1 MRKIFKNHLGSL
13 IAWVAIVLIAIFM
26 LPNINSLTREHSNI
40 SLPKDSQSEIADSI
54 QSKWGYHQ
62 GNTYEIVA
70 VFNNGNHKMSAA
82 DKQNV
87 ADVVSKLKN
96 NKDYYGI
103 KDITAPNDNSAT
115 KAQLIS
121 KDKSTQLV
129 QLMVSKKHGTVK
141 KINHELTK
149 AIKSN
154 GLKTYIT
161 GSDILNDDFSGAIQE
176 GIKKTEVISVIFIFI
191 VLILVFQSPIVPLI
205 SLLSVGVSFIT
216 SLSIV
221 TNLVDKFN
229 FPFSNFT
236 QVFMVIVLFGIGTDY
251 NILLYNQ
258 FKDELSRGLSNWEA
272 TRRARKVAGKTILY
286 SGSSVL
292 IGFSALGLA
301 KFSIYQ
307 SAIGVAV
314 GVAVLLIVLL
324 TLNPFFM
331 AVLGK
336 KMFWPS
342 KNFDGE
348 GRSKLWNRLST
359 SSVIHPII
367 SIVIVLILT
376 LPFYFLFN
384 NKLNYD
390 DTDEI
395 SNSVPSKQGFMVVQD
410 HFSKGTAEPSTIYIR
425 SNHRLDNEKDLK
437 LIDELTRKLQKDP
450 SVKTVASVT
459 QPGGSKVKKLYV
471 SDQLGTVNTGL
482 KSAQTGLDKLSK
494 GSSQMSTG
502 LDQLSTGSQQL
513 IDGVSQLTTQLNS
526 QLSGSNA
533 AQISQL
539 ETGLP
544 QINSG
549 IQQLNSALQSSGTSI
564 DTGALTSQLT
574 NVGNQ
579 ATVIGNNLTA
589 AGNTL
594 KGLQSSTNGAGSA
607 SQVVAAAA
615 QAAAAKGDPLSATQQ
630 AILNQVISS
639 ALTTQSQTLESS
651 LTSVANNIAAA
662 GNADQSLGNSMQSIS
677 GSASSLQSMMSQVTT
692 LKAQVS
698 QLATASNTALP
709 GAATALK
716 QLTNGLT
723 QVQTALGSSKT
734 GLIQINTGINKLAT
748 QSPKLT
754 SGIKKVNSGLGDGG
768 SYLKTLAKSSASD
781 TYYVPKNILHSKSYK
796 PAIKTYLSEDKKSA
810 KITVVLNTNPSDSAA
825 TKKSQQLS
833 AMAKKSL
840 KGTDLDHATVAMGG
854 QSSRLADI
862 KSIASQD
869 FVRTAA
875 IMLIGITL
883 ALIFVTRS
891 LLQPL
896 YIIGTLMLAYFTSLS
911 ITHWLVQLF
920 MGEKMLTW
928 NTPFFSFIML
938 IALGVDYSIFLMMK
952 YREFGRDNMMPA
964 DRMVKSAGI
973 IGTVV
978 ISAAIILC
986 GTFAALIPSGVP
998 TLIEVAMAVI
1008 IGLIILVFI
1017 IPVIIPST
1025 VRLTYPVKSGFQDA
1039 EAKEDDKNH
1048 SDRKQV

>member
-1 MRKIFKNHLGSL
+1 MRKIFKNHLGAL
-13 IAWVAIVLIAIFM
+13 IAWIVIVIIAIFM
-26 LPNINSLTREHSNI
+26 LPNINSLTRQHSNI
-40 SLPKDSQSEIADSI
+40 TLPKDSQSQIADTI
-54 QSKWGYHQ
+54 QKKWGYHQ
-62 GNTYEIVA
+62 GNTYQVVA
-70 VFNNGNHKMSAA
+70 VFNNGNSKMSTT

-87 ADVVSKLKN
+87 AATINKLKN
-96 NKDYYGI
+96 HKSRYGI
-103 KDITAPNDNSAT
+103 KSITAPNDNSAT

-121 KDKSTQLV
+121 KDKTTQLV
-129 QLMVSKKHGTVK
+129 QIMVSKKHGQVK
-141 KINHELTK
+141 EINQQLTK
-149 AIKSN
+149 AIKTS
-154 GLKTYIT
+154 GVKTYVT
-161 GSDILNDDFSGAIQE
+161 GSDILNDDFSESIQE

-191 VLILVFQSPIVPLI
+191 VLILVFRSPIVPLI

-221 TNLVDKFN
+221 ANLVNKFN

-258 FKDELSRGLSNWEA
+258 FKDELSRGISNWEA
-272 TRRARKVAGKTILY
+272 TRRARRVAGKTILY

-314 GVAVLLIVLL
+314 GVAVLLFVLL

-336 KMFWPS
+336 RMFWPS
-342 KNFDGE
+342 KNFNGE
-348 GRSKLWNRLST
+348 GRSKLWNRLSS
-359 SSVIHPII
+359 SSVLHPVI
-367 SIVIVLILT
+367 SLAIVLVLT
-376 LPFYFLFN
+376 LPFYFMYN
-384 NKLNYD
+384 NKLNYN

-395 SNSVPSKQGFMVVQD
+395 SNSVPSKKGLLTVED

-425 SNHRLDNEKDLK
+425 SNHKLDNEKDLK
-437 LIDELTRKLQKDP
+437 LIDELTRKLQQDP
-450 SVKTVASVT
+450 DVKTVASVT
-459 QPGGSKVKKLYV
+459 QPGGTKEKKLYV
-471 SDQLGTVNTGL
+471 SSQLGTVNSGL
-482 KSAQTGLDKLSK
+482 KSAQTGLGKLST
-494 GSSQMSTG
+494 GSSQMTTG
-502 LDQLSTGSQQL
+502 LNQLSTGSQQL
-513 IDGVSQLTTQLNS
+513 VDGMSELTSQLNS
-526 QLSGSNA
+526 QLSSSNEG
-533 AQISQL
+533 QISQL
-539 ETGLP
+539 ESALP
-544 QINSG
+544 QINNG
-549 IQQLNSALQSSGTSI
+549 IQELNSSLQSSGTSI
-564 DTGALTSQLT
+564 DTSSLTSELT

-579 ATVIGNNLTA
+579 AKVIGSNLTQ

-594 KGLQSSTNGAGSA
+594 NSIKTQSSSSNVGSQVISAANSNGANLN
-607 SQVVAAAA
+607 A
-615 QAAAAKGDPLSATQQ
+615 QQQ
-630 AILNQVISS
+630 AILTKVIDSAMAQQTSS
-639 ALTTQSQTLESS
+639 LTSS
-651 LTSVANNIAAA
+651 LTSVANNIKAA
-662 GNADQSLGNSMQSIS
+662 GSADQSLGNSMQSVS
-677 GSASSLQSMMSQVTT
+677 GSASSLQSMMSQVST
-692 LKAQVS
+692 LKSEVS

-709 GAATALK
+709 GAATALN
-716 QLTNGLT
+716 QLNTGLT
-723 QVQTALGSSKT
+723 KVQSALGSSQS
-734 GLIQINTGINKLAT
+734 GVIQINTGINQLA
-748 QSPKLT
+748 QESPQLT
-754 SGIKKVNSGLGDGG
+754 TGINKVNTGLSSGG
-768 SYLKTLAKSSASD
+768 SYLKGLKNSAAAD

-810 KITVVLNTNPSDSAA
+810 KITVVLNTDPSGTKA
-825 TKKSQQLS
+825 TNAVGRISS
-833 AMAKKSL
+833 IASKSL
-840 KGTDLDHATVAMGG
+840 KGTDLKNATVAMGG
-854 QSSRLADI
+854 QSSKLADT
-862 KSIASQD
+862 KKTASAD

-875 IMLIGITL
+875 IMLVGISL

-911 ITHWLVQLF
+911 LSRGLVHLI
-920 MGEKMLTW
+920 MGKSMLTW

-978 ISAAIILC
+978 ISAAIILS
-986 GTFAALIPSGVP
+986 GTFAALMPSGVP
-998 TLIEVAMAVI
+998 TLIEVAMVVI

-1039 EAKEDDKNH
+1039 EQQEDKNN
-1048 SDRKQV
+1048 SDDQ